1 MPKATRAK
9 DSQETPKKRSRKTQ
23 PADGNG
29 TDAVVPVTTAPAIA
43 ETTPRVIVQ
52 SEEPKVTNKPTRKSN
67 GVAADETAV
76 QPVSAE
82 PVAAVAQA
90 ASATSLVEQPVAPA
104 KHNGHVS
111 EELVRR
117 RAYELY
123 LQRRGQGGSAEQDW
137 FQALQEIRGQHVA

>member
-29 TDAVVPVTTAPAIA
+29 TDAVQPVTTAPAIA
-43 ETTPRVIVQ
+43 ETTPEVIALQ
-52 SEEPKVTNKPTRKSN
+52 EQETPKKRSAKTSTVPKS
-67 GVAADETAV
+67 A
-76 QPVSAE
+76 AE
-82 PVAAVAQA
+82 PVQPAKAAPSTAQVISQA
-90 ASATSLVEQPVAPA
+90 GVTENSVAPA
-104 KHNGHVS
+104 RHNGHVS

-123 LQRRGQGGSAEQDW
+123 LERRGQGGSPEQDW
-137 FQALQEIRGQHVA
+137 FRALQEIRGQHVA

>member
-29 TDAVVPVTTAPAIA
+29 TDAVQPVTTAPAIA
-43 ETTPRVIVQ
+43 ETTPEVIALQ
-52 SEEPKVTNKPTRKSN
+52 EQETPKKRSAKTSTVPKS
-67 GVAADETAV
+67 A
-76 QPVSAE
+76 AE
-82 PVAAVAQA
+82 PVQPAKAAPSTAQVISQA
-90 ASATSLVEQPVAPA
+90 GVTENSVAPA

-123 LQRRGQGGSAEQDW
+123 LERRGQGGSPEQDW
-137 FQALQEIRGQHVA
+137 FRALQEIRGQHVA